1 MRRGTRH
8 RAQGSRK
15 VAKVVKIVENVEVV
29 EVFQIVDGK
38 R

>member
-1 MRRGTRH
+1 MMRGTRR

-15 VAKVVKIVENVEVV
+15 VVKIVENFDVV

-38 R
+38 P